1 MIRVS
6 LLQNGKTKMRFFELI
21 LITNGQTELFS
32 FRKRGTDHVLH
43 EKVDENAAHIAAT
56 FNE

>member
-1 MIRVS
+1 MVKLNYSVS
-6 LLQNGKTKMRFFELI
+6 ET
-21 LITNGQTELFS
+21 
-32 FRKRGTDHVLH
+32 FRERGTDHVLH